1 MTKIQVLLN
10 AVHGYSCIGSGN
22 ISNATIEVEITD
34 TQLATL
40 LRIGDTLTA
49 QSIVESISN
58 GSTELEPL
66 HEQLSEEFYYMVEEY
81 WLHDADNEFL
91 YDNLGQAIIED
102 VSNGL
107 YTPTMLNDE
116 NEDENEDDDEDE
128 DEDEDDADNWDLDD
142 YYDWVRTHDHPF
154 IAERV
159 GLDLEACRDQEV
171 DYVIILQ

>member
-40 LRIGDTLTA
+40 LRIVDSLTA
-49 QSIVESISN
+49 QSIIEAISN

-116 NEDENEDDDEDE
+116 DEDENEDD
-128 DEDEDDADNWDLDD
+128 DEDDADNWDLDD

-171 DYVIILQ
+171 DYAIILQ